1 MKAYCVTCLLRHH
14 LLMFTQPAE
23 ICTVSK
29 EPLKTV
35 DRTGPITVSG
45 NRVSR
50 YRPVHGAA
58 SYTLQRI
65 FVGNALVRRK
75 SPTLTTGSD
84 AIAGRCNC
92 RSCARPPVRCAASPR
107 FRCCEL
113 EIPPVR
119 LVDSHKEPGVV
130 LSEDDVQVNADEPE
144 ADCARARG

>member
-1 MKAYCVTCLLRHH
+1 MRAYCTTSPLRLH
-14 LLMFTQPAE
+14 LLMLTQPDR

-29 EPLKTV
+29 GSLNAM
-35 DRTGPITVSG
+35 DSTGPITVPG

-50 YRPVHGAA
+50 YRPVRGGAL
-58 SYTLQRI
+58 YTLQRI
-65 FVGNALVRRK
+65 LVGQSLVRRK

-84 AIAGRCNC
+84 AIAGRSNC

-113 EIPPVR
+113 EIPPIR
-119 LVDSHKEPGVV
+119 LVDSHKEPGV
-130 LSEDDVQVNADEPE
+130 LLCEDDVQVNADEPE